1 MARTFRRK
9 HAAHPIADLN
19 VTNLVDLAFTLLIVF
34 MLAAPLIQPE
44 QKIPV
49 NLPVESVRPQPK
61 QDPQG
66 RRETVTVRPNGE
78 LLLGNR
84 TLSMAELITAFQR
97 FATESK
103 PPIVEFRADA
113 NATVQHLITAM
124 DEARKYNLEAA
135 LATRASR

>member
-49 NLPVESVRPQPK
+49 NLPVESVRPQQK
-61 QDPQG
+61 QDPQE
-66 RRETVTVRPNGE
+66 RRESVTVRPDGQILLGSQVVSMGE
-78 LLLGNR
+78 LI
-84 TLSMAELITAFQR
+84 AAFQR
-97 FATESK
+97 FAAEAK
-103 PPIVEFRADA
+103 PPLLDVRADA
-113 NATVQHLITAM
+113 NATVQHLVTVLSEAGKLNLRVSM
-124 DEARKYNLEAA
+124 D
-135 LATRASR
+135 TRAKQ